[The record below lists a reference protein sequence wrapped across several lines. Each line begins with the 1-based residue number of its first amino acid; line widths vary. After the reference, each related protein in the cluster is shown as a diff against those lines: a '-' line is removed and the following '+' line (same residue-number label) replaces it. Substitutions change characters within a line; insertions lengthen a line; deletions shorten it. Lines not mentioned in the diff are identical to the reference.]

1 MLARWI
7 GNLNDL
13 RLRPPTSFFQ
23 TGGKF
28 SALVI
33 FLGIEIRREISSFS
47 PNFNAQKEEM
57 DKIVSGILI
66 GILGYQE
73 VGKIEEK
80 GIEVKMSLDM
90 SLAITNNW

>member
-1 MLARWI
+1 
-7 GNLNDL
+7 
-13 RLRPPTSFFQ
+13 
-23 TGGKF
+23 
-28 SALVI
+28 
-33 FLGIEIRREISSFS
+33 
-47 PNFNAQKEEM
+47 M

-90 SLAITNNW
+90 SLAITNISRISIDVDGSSISNHKLFPGIFCRVFRKDHVRTCIHPIYLPHDMYL

>member
-1 MLARWI
+1 
-7 GNLNDL
+7 
-13 RLRPPTSFFQ
+13 
-23 TGGKF
+23 
-28 SALVI
+28 
-33 FLGIEIRREISSFS
+33 
-47 PNFNAQKEEM
+47 M

-90 SLAITNNW
+90 SLAITNISRISIDVDGSSISNHKLFPRIFCRVFRKDHVRTCIHPIYLPHDTYL

>member
-1 MLARWI
+1 
-7 GNLNDL
+7 
-13 RLRPPTSFFQ
+13 
-23 TGGKF
+23 
-28 SALVI
+28 
-33 FLGIEIRREISSFS
+33 
-47 PNFNAQKEEM
+47 M

-90 SLAITNNW
+90 SLAITNISRISIDVDGSSISNHKLFPGIFCRVFQKDHVRTCIHPIYLPHDTYL

>member
-1 MLARWI
+1 
-7 GNLNDL
+7 
-13 RLRPPTSFFQ
+13 
-23 TGGKF
+23 
-28 SALVI
+28 
-33 FLGIEIRREISSFS
+33 
-47 PNFNAQKEEM
+47 M

-66 GILGYQE
+66 GILRYQE